1 MSEEK
6 KTVGQKLAGLSGPL
20 LTLWQLVKFIG
31 VGGLGGI
38 IQAVLQYIFPVFFD
52 GLTATLPKWLDF
64 LYNEPTLFDT
74 DTAAGAA
81 DAAKYIIGGTVTWGY
96 VLPFFL
102 ANIIANI
109 FVYIMNKKY
118 TFKSSAPRWHL
129 FAGKTPPAHPVRDR
143 PDHRILH
150 RPETAAPAGPRTGGG
165 STGKGRRPCRGEG
178 VNRPYKREQPPSF
191 KDGCFYVFVVL
202 LPGADLVDCPHDEA
216 GEDEGDQDAGDHTGG
231 FVHANDSEN
240 DGTERRAA
248 KAQKQVLP
256 GRHVNFHDFFG
267 QPAGQHTNDDR
278 S

>member
-118 TFKSSAPRWHL
+118 TFKSSAPRWHFVL
-129 FAGKTPPAHPVRDR
+129 YFVIMVLTIVFATWMQGALYPLIIRAPWEWMHSLASGCIRWQGSSCSSRAGSSRPSYSSSPRNCCSRRTPTWWRKHRQRQTPVPRR
-143 PDHRILH
+143 RSESPIQKR
-150 RPETAAPAGPRTGGG
+150 TAALFRGRLLLCLCGVTSGRG
-165 STGKGRRPCRGEG
+165 SC
-178 VNRPYKREQPPSF
+178 
-191 KDGCFYVFVVL
+191 
-202 LPGADLVDCPHDEA
+202 
-216 GEDEGDQDAGDHTGG
+216 
-231 FVHANDSEN
+231 
-240 DGTERRAA
+240 
-248 KAQKQVLP
+248 
-256 GRHVNFHDFFG
+256 
-267 QPAGQHTNDDR
+267 
-278 S
+278 

>member
-20 LTLWQLVKFIG
+20 LTLWQLVKFFG

-81 DAAKYIIGGTVTWGY
+81 KYIIGGTVTWGY

-118 TFKSSAPRWHL
+118 TFKSSAPRWHFVL
-129 FAGKTPPAHPVRDR
+129 YFVIMVLTIVFVTWLQGILYPYIIRAPWEWIHPLARLILLIPCGSSRPSCFHAQKLLLAGRLVEESKASEPVL
-143 PDHRILH
+143 PRIKS
-150 RPETAAPAGPRTGGG
+150 PT
-165 STGKGRRPCRGEG
+165 
-178 VNRPYKREQPPSF
+178 EQPPCE
-191 KDGCFYVFVVL
+191 DGCFVVL
-202 LPGADLVDCPHDEA
+202 LL
-216 GEDEGDQDAGDHTGG
+216 GG
-231 FVHANDSEN
+231 SC
-240 DGTERRAA
+240 
-248 KAQKQVLP
+248 
-256 GRHVNFHDFFG
+256 
-267 QPAGQHTNDDR
+267 
-278 S
+278 